1 MFEDDE
7 LPHFCLDIGL
17 QLFQGR
23 PPAKQQRFKT
33 LKEEDLDQPLDG
45 ATAKS
50 TKYAKT
56 CSCPFCRQKHYL
68 CRICFL
74 KKFKTLAVFT

>member
-7 LPHFCLDIGL
+7 VPNFCLDIGL

-23 PPAKQQRFKT
+23 PPAKKQRFET
-33 LKEEDLDQPLDG
+33 LKEANLDQPLDG

-56 CSCPFCRQKHYL
+56 YSSCFCCTILVVYF
-68 CRICFL
+68 I
-74 KKFKTLAVFT
+74 KKYKTLPVFTYIA